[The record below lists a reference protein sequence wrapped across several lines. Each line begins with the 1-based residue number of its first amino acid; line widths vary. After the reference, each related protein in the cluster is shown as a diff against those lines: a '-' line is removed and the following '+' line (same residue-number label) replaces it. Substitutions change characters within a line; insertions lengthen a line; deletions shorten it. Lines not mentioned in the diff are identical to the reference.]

1 MTAFGLP
8 RRAFRVRYCGPA
20 EYALR
25 VLAEPLGY
33 AAVLAVLQWMVPLAV
48 PHPFTSWPPVW
59 RAAVLAALCALSV
72 LDVALL
78 RLRPKGAAR

>member
-8 RRAFRVRYCGPA
+8 RHPFRVRYCGPA

-25 VLAEPLGY
+25 
-33 AAVLAVLQWMVPLAV
+33 PLAV